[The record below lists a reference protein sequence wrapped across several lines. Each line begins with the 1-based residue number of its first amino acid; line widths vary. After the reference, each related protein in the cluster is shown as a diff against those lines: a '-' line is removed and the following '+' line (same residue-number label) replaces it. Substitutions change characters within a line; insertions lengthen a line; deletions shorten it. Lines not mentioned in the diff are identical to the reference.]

1 MGKPIDRTDKNP
13 WEKMHAISSVKEL
26 VGKGDLL
33 STHLRMT
40 RFSPVG
46 GRVKKPAVDW
56 ICAGQQRAVSSPGMQ
71 QSDLE
76 VLTMRLR
83 SRMMVN
89 HSGGVMENATLALHP
104 HFGTPFIPGSAVK
117 GIARHTAWCDWKDAD
132 NDDQS
137 IYMKLIAD
145 VFGFPT
151 GDRGLDGQLKAAGI
165 TSAQSGAV
173 AFLPAHCVGT
183 ATLEAD
189 IVNSHES
196 RKPIPV
202 FFPAV
207 AANTEF
213 LFRLLPLKRKTHNE
227 KDTIVEFACTWLRRG
242 LREHGA
248 GAKTRAGYGWFEEVE

>member
-1 MGKPIDRTDKNP
+1 MAKPIDQGDRHP
-13 WEKMHAISSVKEL
+13 WEKMHAIASVKDL
-26 VGKGDLL
+26 VGKGDTL

-56 ICAGQQRAVSSPGMQ
+56 LCAGRQKAASSPLMQ
-71 QSDLE
+71 QAGSQL
-76 VLTMRLR
+76 LTMRLR

-117 GIARHTAWCDWKDAD
+117 GIARHAAWCDWKEAD
-132 NDDQS
+132 NDYRS

-145 VFGFPT
+145 IFGFPT
-151 GDRGLDGQLKAAGI
+151 GEKGLDRQLKDAGI
-165 TSAQSGAV
+165 TNAQAGAV
-173 AFLPAHCVGT
+173 SFLPAHCVGT
-183 ATLEAD
+183 ASLEAD

-207 AANTEF
+207 AADTVF
-213 LFRLLPLKRKTHNE
+213 TFRLLPLKRKTHNDKE
-227 KDTIVEFACTWLRRG
+227 TIMDFARTWLGRG

-248 GAKTRAGYGWFEEVE
+248 GAKTRAGYGWFEEAE

>member
-1 MGKPIDRTDKNP
+1 MGKPIDREDKNP

-46 GRVKKPAVDW
+46 GRVKRQAVEW
-56 ICAGQQRAVSSPGMQ
+56 MCTGQQRAVPLPIMQ
-71 QSDLE
+71 GEGSQL
-76 VLTMRLR
+76 LIMRLR

-104 HFGTPFIPGSAVK
+104 HFGTPFIPGSALK

-132 NDDQS
+132 ADYQS
-137 IYMKLIAD
+137 IYGKLIAD

-151 GDRGLDGQLKAAGI
+151 GDKGLDKKLKEAGI

-183 ATLEAD
+183 ALLEAD

-213 LFRLLPLKRKTHNE
+213 MFRLLPLKRKTHNA
-227 KDTIVEFACTWLRRG
+227 KDTIMEFAHTWLRRG